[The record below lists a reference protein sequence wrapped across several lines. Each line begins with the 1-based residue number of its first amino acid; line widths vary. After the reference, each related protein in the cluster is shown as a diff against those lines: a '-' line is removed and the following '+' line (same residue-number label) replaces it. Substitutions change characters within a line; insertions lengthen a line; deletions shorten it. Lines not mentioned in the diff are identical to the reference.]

1 MRCFPEYKRWAPL
14 WLAPHST
21 DMPLHESLEL
31 RHCPGH
37 SCIEKAVAVHYSQLD
52 NQPKKIQSHSGF
64 YTEGDRRLRV
74 EGEVLCR
81 RMSCVRCLL
90 SQPGEVRPMN
100 SMQPA
105 GDQPTHLFG
114 AFCVPSD
121 CLDKSSFFFSPLF
134 YQSWASRPAG
144 TIPCT
149 IRLRHAVF
157 KTWMML
163 STLHSR
169 HGQLACQKP
178 LLSASSVCC
187 GAL

>member
-64 YTEGDRRLRV
+64 YTEGDSRLRV

-105 GDQPTHLFG
+105 WHQPTHLCLVLSVFPVTAWTKA
-114 AFCVPSD
+114 AFSFPHCSTKAELPDQQEPYPALSD
-121 CLDKSSFFFSPLF
+121 
-134 YQSWASRPAG
+134 
-144 TIPCT
+144 
-149 IRLRHAVF
+149 
-157 KTWMML
+157 
-163 STLHSR
+163 
-169 HGQLACQKP
+169 
-178 LLSASSVCC
+178 
-187 GAL
+187 